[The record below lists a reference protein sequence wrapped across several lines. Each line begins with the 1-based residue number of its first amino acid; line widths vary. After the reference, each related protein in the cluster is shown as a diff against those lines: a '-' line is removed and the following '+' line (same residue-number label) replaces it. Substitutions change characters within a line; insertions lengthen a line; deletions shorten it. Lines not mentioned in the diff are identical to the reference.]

1 MDIYEGKCTCSSD
14 CARTLLVEPV
24 YRVIVYDDDDRLSA
38 TQTMTRAELLDWLSS
53 DDDCIV
59 EDADNLYSIEPDA
72 AAVHAW
78 LDGTEADDLR
88 RQVEHANRWRDV
100 AIVEA
105 NEARAEAAD
114 LRRQFEQERV
124 EIGMLRRQ
132 LQEGEQSALSH
143 AIGQIFY
150 LRRQL
155 AEAETALLAV
165 PLDSIRRWMVH
176 SDAIEA
182 VAAGD
187 YDAGEGMLD
196 LYLIRDW
203 LSGLATDAT
212 PATGEA
218 ESAMGTIR
226 LTLQQLEDGQAE
238 STNSPTDTP
247 ATGEAE

>member
-105 NEARAEAAD
+105 NEARAEAA
-114 LRRQFEQERV
+114 
-124 EIGMLRRQ
+124 
-132 LQEGEQSALSH
+132 A
-143 AIGQIFY
+143 

-155 AEAETALLAV
+155 AECQAWLERISL
-165 PLDSIRRWMVH
+165 
-176 SDAIEA
+176 
-182 VAAGD
+182 AAGAD
-187 YDAGEGMLD
+187 
-196 LYLIRDW
+196 
-203 LSGLATDAT
+203 DAT
-212 PATGEA
+212 PAAILSALIEYGGE
-218 ESAMGTIR
+218 
-226 LTLQQLEDGQAE
+226 
-238 STNSPTDTP
+238 
-247 ATGEAE
+247 